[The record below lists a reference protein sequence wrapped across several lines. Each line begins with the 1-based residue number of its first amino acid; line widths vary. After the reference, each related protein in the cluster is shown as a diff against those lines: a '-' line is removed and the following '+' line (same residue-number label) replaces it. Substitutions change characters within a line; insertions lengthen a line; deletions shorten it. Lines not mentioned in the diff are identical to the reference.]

1 MENTVGDFLRSR
13 RARILPEEVGLPSN
27 GRRRVQGLRREEVA
41 QLAGVSVDYYVRLE
55 QGRGASAS
63 DAVLDAVARVLGLD
77 EVEAAHLRSL
87 TRPPRPAAA
96 PRGRQQVR
104 EGTRLLLDLMP
115 VTPAFVLG
123 RRMDVLAWNAL
134 GDAVHGF
141 SARASSGEVNAARHA
156 FLDPAAREFYPQ
168 WEAVAAE
175 TVAYLRL
182 DAGRYPEDARLA
194 ALVGE
199 LSVRS
204 EEFRRLWAD
213 HQVREKTH
221 GVKLIRHPLVG
232 ELDLGYETLAVNG
245 SADQLLV
252 VFTAPPDSPTAQRLA
267 LLASWTAGGA
277 PGGTREPAGP
287 AVPDASAA
295 TD

>member
-13 RARILPEEVGLPSN
+13 RARIRPEEVGLPSH

-55 QGRGASAS
+55 QGRGGSAS

-77 EVEAAHLRSL
+77 EVEAAYLRSL
-87 TRPPRPAAA
+87 ARPARPSAA
-96 PRGRQQVR
+96 PRGRRQVR

-115 VTPAFVLG
+115 GVPAFVLG
-123 RRMDVLAWNAL
+123 RRMDVLAWNDL
-134 GDAVHGF
+134 GDAVNGF
-141 SARASSGEVNAARHA
+141 SARSSGEANAARHA

-182 DAGRYPEDARLA
+182 DAGRHPQDARLA

-199 LSVRS
+199 LSMRS

-213 HQVREKTH
+213 HEVKQKTH
-221 GVKLIRHPLVG
+221 GVKLIRHRLVG
-232 ELDLGYETLAVNG
+232 ELDFGYETLAVNG
-245 SADQLLV
+245 SPDQLLV
-252 VFTAPPDSPTAQRLA
+252 VYTAPPGSPTAQKLA
-267 LLASWTAGGA
+267 LLGSWTAQDAPAGGA
-277 PGGTREPAGP
+277 PAQDAPA
-287 AVPDASAA
+287 AA
-295 TD
+295 D

>member
-1 MENTVGDFLRSR
+1 MGDFLRTR
-13 RARILPEEVGLPSN
+13 RARIQPEEVGLPSH

-55 QGRGASAS
+55 QGRGGSAS

-87 TRPPRPAAA
+87 TRPPRTAAG

-115 VTPAFVLG
+115 GVPAFVLG

-141 SARASSGEVNAARHA
+141 SARPLGEANAARQA

-213 HQVREKTH
+213 HQVKQKTH

-232 ELDLGYETLAVNG
+232 ELDFGYETLAVNG
-245 SADQLLV
+245 SPDQLLV
-252 VFTAPPDSPTAQRLA
+252 VFTAPPGSPTAQRLA
-267 LLASWTAGGA
+267 LLASWTAPGVAAPDVVAAANTVAPAEAPA
-277 PGGTREPAGP
+277 PG
-287 AVPDASAA
+287 D
-295 TD
+295 